1 MQIRVRNF
9 LLVQLDQDVLLERLK
24 DQKFV
29 FPMRAVA
36 PENVFRFR
44 ERSDFVHPIE
54 YCLVGWPGVPDAVR
68 RKDGRCWIFHETKMF
83 ILTMN
88 PPSPRLWRDKWIRIK
103 TNPKKGVSGGIV
115 FSFVCHSC

>member
-9 LLVQLDQDVLLERLK
+9 LLVQLDQDVLVERLS

-29 FPMRAVA
+29 FPIRAVA

-44 ERSDFVHPIE
+44 ERSDFVHPIQ
-54 YCLVGWPGVPDAVR
+54 YRLVGWPGVPNAVR
-68 RKDGRCWIFHETKMF
+68 REYGGCGILHETKMC

-88 PPSPRLWRDKWIRIK
+88 TGLATLNR
-103 TNPKKGVSGGIV
+103 
-115 FSFVCHSC
+115 